1 MLFYAL
7 FGISFVLLG
16 IAGLQFVY
24 MFYLDRMHI
33 ERKKY
38 LRELEAQNTRLNTR
52 LTEANARIA
61 EQDELLETAYPG
73 MRKNDEVWAEVIE
86 EA

>member
-7 FGISFVLLG
+7 IGISFALLG
-16 IAGLQFVY
+16 IAGLQFTY
-24 MFYLDRMHI
+24 MFYLDRLHV

-38 LRELEAQNTRLNTR
+38 LRELEAKNAR
-52 LTEANARIA
+52 LTAQLDDAKNRIDLIEA
-61 EQDELLETAYPG
+61 AYPE
-73 MRKNDEVWAEVIE
+73 MKKDDEVWAEVIE

>member
-7 FGISFVLLG
+7 IGISFALLG
-16 IAGLQFVY
+16 IAGLQFTY
-24 MFYLDRMHI
+24 MFYLDRLHV

-38 LRELEAQNTRLNTR
+38 LRELEAKNAR
-52 LTEANARIA
+52 LTAQLDDAKNRIDLIEA
-61 EQDELLETAYPG
+61 AYPEMKKG
-73 MRKNDEVWAEVIE
+73 DEVWAEVIE

>member
-7 FGISFVLLG
+7 IGISLVLVG
-16 IAGLQFVY
+16 ITGLQFTY
-24 MFYLDRMHI
+24 MFYLDRLHV

-38 LRELEAQNTRLNTR
+38 LRELEAKNAKLNAELADAKNR
-52 LTEANARIA
+52 IDMFEA
-61 EQDELLETAYPG
+61 AYPEI
-73 MRKNDEVWAEVIE
+73 RKDEEVWAEVLD

>member
-7 FGISFVLLG
+7 IGISLVLLG
-16 IAGLQFVY
+16 ITGLQFTY
-24 MFYLDRMHI
+24 MFYLDRLHV

-38 LRELEAQNTRLNTR
+38 LRELEAKNAR
-52 LTEANARIA
+52 LTAQLAEAEKRI
-61 EQDELLETAYPG
+61 DLIETAYPE
-73 MRKNDEVWAEVIE
+73 MRKDDEIWAEVIE

>member
-7 FGISFVLLG
+7 IGISLVLVG
-16 IAGLQFVY
+16 ITGLQFTY
-24 MFYLDRMHI
+24 MFYLDRLHI

-38 LRELEAQNTRLNTR
+38 LRELEAKNAKLTAQLDDAKTRIDMF
-52 LTEANARIA
+52 EA
-61 EQDELLETAYPG
+61 AYPEI
-73 MRKNDEVWAEVIE
+73 RKDDEVWAEVIE

>member
-7 FGISFVLLG
+7 IGISFALLG
-16 IAGLQFVY
+16 IAGLQFTY
-24 MFYLDRMHI
+24 MFYLDRLHV

-38 LRELEAQNTRLNTR
+38 LRELEAKNAR
-52 LTEANARIA
+52 LTAQLDDAKNRIDLIEA
-61 EQDELLETAYPG
+61 AYPA
-73 MRKNDEVWAEVIE
+73 MKNDDEVWAEVIE

>member
-7 FGISFVLLG
+7 IGTSFVLLG
-16 IAGLQFVY
+16 ITGLQFTY
-24 MFYLDRMHI
+24 MFYLDRLHV

-38 LRELEAQNTRLNTR
+38 LRELESKNAKLTRR
-52 LTEANARIA
+52 LADAEKRIDLFEA
-61 EQDELLETAYPG
+61 AYPE
-73 MRKNDEVWAEVIE
+73 MRKDDEVWAEVIE

>member
-7 FGISFVLLG
+7 IGLSFVLLG
-16 IAGLQFVY
+16 ITGLQFTY
-24 MFYLDRMHI
+24 MFYLDRLHT

-38 LRELEAQNTRLNTR
+38 LRVIEAKNAQ
-52 LTEANARIA
+52 LTAQLADAKNRIDLIEA
-61 EQDELLETAYPG
+61 AYPEMKKG
-73 MRKNDEVWAEVIE
+73 DEVWAEVIE

>member
-7 FGISFVLLG
+7 IGLSFVLLG
-16 IAGLQFVY
+16 ITGLQFTY
-24 MFYLDRMHI
+24 MFYLDRLHT

-38 LRELEAQNTRLNTR
+38 LRELEAKNAKLAAQLADAKTRIDLI
-52 LTEANARIA
+52 EA
-61 EQDELLETAYPG
+61 TYPEI
-73 MRKNDEVWAEVIE
+73 KKDDEVWAEVIE

>member
-7 FGISFVLLG
+7 IGISLVLLG
-16 IAGLQFVY
+16 ITGLQFTY
-24 MFYLDRMHI
+24 MFYLDRLHV

-38 LRELEAQNTRLNTR
+38 LRELEARNSR
-52 LTEANARIA
+52 LTTQLADAKNRIDLFEA
-61 EQDELLETAYPG
+61 AYPE
-73 MRKNDEVWAEVIE
+73 MKKDEEVWAEVIE